1 MKQHLKEM
9 KKMIR
14 NIKTSEHVLID
25 EQQVEVVIKSLP
37 KSWKHMAVNMTHN
50 ESVKTFD
57 DIVCHLELESE
68 RLVVA
73 RPNEQ
78 AYVIESSSHKAFDFK
93 RNRKLF
99 KKNKKFD
106 DVSKKGKTRAHKK
119 FKCVKRDKSN
129 LKCYN
134 CGNKGHFACECIE

>member
-14 NIKTSEHVLID
+14 NIKTFEHALVD

-37 KSWKHMAVNMTHN
+37 KSWEHMVVNMTHN

-57 DIVCHLELESE
+57 DIVCHLELEAE

-78 AYVIESSSHKAFDFK
+78 AYVIESSSHKAFEFK

-106 DVSKKGKTRAHKK
+106 DVSKKGKTGAHEK
-119 FKCVKRDKSN
+119 FKLVKRDKNN
-129 LKCYN
+129 LKC
-134 CGNKGHFACECIE
+134 